1 MEEFKAEQE
10 LENHNVVAKLKTG
23 WVPNIEK
30 IITTEFSGSEK
41 AWLNLKETN
50 KAAYEGGKLKKFFN
64 LTIQTMQDSL
74 LSLCLKSFKNFQLYL
89 SQFVPE

>member
-1 MEEFKAEQE
+1 MNSLSFLKLLHRKGNLTQLELSRIWFFRLEEFKAEQE

-50 KAAYEGGKLKKFFN
+50 KVLNKIASN
-64 LTIQTMQDSL
+64 P
-74 LSLCLKSFKNFQLYL
+74 N
-89 SQFVPE
+89 